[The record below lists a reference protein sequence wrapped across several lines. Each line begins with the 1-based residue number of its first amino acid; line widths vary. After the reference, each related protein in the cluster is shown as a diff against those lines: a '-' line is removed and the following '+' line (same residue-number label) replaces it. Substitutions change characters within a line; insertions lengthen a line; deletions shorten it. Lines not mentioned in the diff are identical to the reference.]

1 MQRECIV
8 SAGTRLTQT
17 DMPNNGSTSM
27 QQTIKRANVLHHIEN
42 NNKKSKEIY
51 FELTGSHTTNAATTF
66 SRTVVTVGVGGP
78 EETSQ

>member
-8 SAGTRLTQT
+8 SAGTRLAQT
-17 DMPNNGSTSM
+17 DMPNGSTSM
-27 QQTIKRANVLHHIEN
+27 QQTMKQASVLHHIE